1 MEKLVRALI
10 AVLLLL
16 GIGAAVAAYH
26 GMFYITGSQF
36 YEACSH
42 GQAKEKIDVA
52 LKKPG
57 RTIQAKLLSGV
68 AALLSSERPWG
79 MLDLLLAPRRP
90 RQQKMHRRWR
100 GFVRMRALTCQCSLS
115 FGTLLQFTP
124 SRRMED
130 RR

>member
-1 MEKLVRALI
+1 VRALI

-16 GIGAAVAAYH
+16 GIGAGVAAYH

-36 YEACSH
+36 YEACSQR
-42 GQAKEKIDVA
+42 QAKEKIDVA

-68 AALLSSERPWG
+68 AALLSWERPWG

-90 RQQKMHRRWR
+90 RQQKMQRRWR
-100 GFVRMRALTCQCSLS
+100 VLVRMRALTCQCSLS
-115 FGTLLQFTP
+115 FGTLLQLTQ